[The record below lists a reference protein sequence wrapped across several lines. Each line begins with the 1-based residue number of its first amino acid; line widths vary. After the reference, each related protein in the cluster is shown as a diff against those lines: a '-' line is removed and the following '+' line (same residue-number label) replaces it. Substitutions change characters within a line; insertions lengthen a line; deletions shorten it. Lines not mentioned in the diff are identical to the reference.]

1 MQAFETLSAN
11 CRDRFHT
18 FNYLCSLTSWDEQ
31 RILAILF
38 EVCSVQAGIN

>member
-11 CRDRFHT
+11 CWYQFHA
-18 FNYLCSLTSWDEQ
+18 FNHLCSLTSWDEQ